1 MAPPTRY
8 QVLREDGEVGDDG
21 ETPSVSGASAEDAD
35 DAPAPFW
42 DEARGQLN
50 LALPVSLSMVCNR
63 VMSLTSVAFVGHLG
77 ALPLAAAA
85 LATTLGNVTGNSIMV
100 GMASASSTIGGQA
113 FGAKRY
119 ATLGSVLQRCLLIL
133 TIAGAPIAATWTN
146 AEAVLLRLGQ
156 DPDIARLSGVYM
168 RCLIPGLFFYAW
180 NISTQAYMQSQRIT
194 KPGAVAGVVA
204 AIIHVPMNYL
214 FIHAFG
220 WGYAGAG
227 LATSW
232 SNGVV
237 LSINVAYLCFF
248 KDKALLKR
256 GGGGDDDAKKTWT
269 GWSLRDATS
278 EWLPFLRLALPGI
291 LMMAEWWASEL
302 NILIAGWLPDP
313 ERNVAAVS
321 IFQITNALAFML
333 PIGFSVAALTRC
345 SNELGAGRARRAKH
359 ASDVAFKMILVL
371 ELLVSV
377 AILLVKD
384 AWARLYTTDEK
395 VVALVAKLLVP
406 LAVYTAFDGA
416 LCVASGAIKACGK
429 QWVAGPVVLFAYY
442 VVGIP
447 LAYYLAFTKGTGAMG
462 LAIGA
467 TVGTVIHAAIIIVAV
482 WRTDW
487 PREARRAAER
497 VGAKG
502 DDGARDDAAKDEET
516 GIGGKL
522 ESLRRV
528 EKHGETL
535 LPPIAEVELCEAPP
549 PKAACAAEKEAPTTG
564 REVHETTEVE
574 LGDVTKR

>member
-8 QVLREDGEVGDDG
+8 AVLREDGEDGDDG
-21 ETPSVSGASAEDAD
+21 EAPSVSGVRDEDSN

-77 ALPLAAAA
+77 ALPLASAA

-133 TIAGAPIAATWTN
+133 TVAALPIAATWTN

-194 KPGAVAGVVA
+194 KPSAVAGVVA
-204 AIIHVPMNYL
+204 AAAHVPMNYL

-237 LSINVAYLCFF
+237 LSVNVAYLCLF
-248 KDKALLKR
+248 KDRDANRR
-256 GGGGDDDAKKTWT
+256 GVDDVPSGDDDAAARVSSRTWT

-278 EWLPFLRLALPGI
+278 EWRPFLRLALPGV

-345 SNELGAGRARRAKH
+345 SNELGAGRARRAKF
-359 ASDVAFKMILVL
+359 ASDVAFTMILVV
-371 ELLVSV
+371 EAAVSV

-384 AWARLYTTDEK
+384 VWGSLYTADER
-395 VVALVAKLLVP
+395 VVSTVSKLLVP

-447 LAYYLAFTKGTGAMG
+447 LAYYLAFARGMGAMG

-467 TVGTVIHAAIIIVAV
+467 TVGTVLHAVIIIVAV
-482 WRTDW
+482 RRTDW
-487 PREARRAAER
+487 PREARAAAER
-497 VGAKG
+497 VGAKAE
-502 DDGARDDAAKDEET
+502 DEKAILRDESARDEEA
-516 GIGGKL
+516 GRGGKRAFSPRA
-522 ESLRRV
+522 ER
-528 EKHGETL
+528 HGETL
-535 LPPIAEVELCEAPP
+535 LLPIAEVELCEA
-549 PKAACAAEKEAPTTG
+549 AAPKEA
-564 REVHETTEVE
+564 RVADE
-574 LGDVTKR
+574 

>member
-1 MAPPTRY
+1 
-8 QVLREDGEVGDDG
+8 VF
-21 ETPSVSGASAEDAD
+21 
-35 DAPAPFW
+35 APFW

-77 ALPLAAAA
+77 ALPLASAA

-133 TIAGAPIAATWTN
+133 TVAALPIAATWTN

-194 KPGAVAGVVA
+194 KPSAVAGVVA
-204 AIIHVPMNYL
+204 AAAHVPMNYL

-237 LSINVAYLCFF
+237 LSVNVAYLCLF
-248 KDKALLKR
+248 KDRDAKR
-256 GGGGDDDAKKTWT
+256 RGVDDVPSGDDDAAARVSSRTWT

-278 EWLPFLRLALPGI
+278 EWRPFLRLALPGV

-345 SNELGAGRARRAKH
+345 SNELGAGRARRAKF
-359 ASDVAFKMILVL
+359 ASDVAFTMILVV
-371 ELLVSV
+371 EAAVSV

-384 AWARLYTTDEK
+384 VWGSLYTADER
-395 VVALVAKLLVP
+395 VVSTVSKLLVP

-447 LAYYLAFTKGTGAMG
+447 LAYYLAFARGMGAMG

-467 TVGTVIHAAIIIVAV
+467 TVGTVLHAVIIIVAV
-482 WRTDW
+482 RRTDW
-487 PREARRAAER
+487 PREARAAAER
-497 VGAKG
+497 VGAKAE
-502 DDGARDDAAKDEET
+502 DEKAILRDESARDEEA
-516 GIGGKL
+516 GRGGKRAFSPRA
-522 ESLRRV
+522 ER
-528 EKHGETL
+528 HGETL
-535 LPPIAEVELCEAPP
+535 LLPIAEVELCEA
-549 PKAACAAEKEAPTTG
+549 AAPKEA
-564 REVHETTEVE
+564 RVADE
-574 LGDVTKR
+574 

>member
-1 MAPPTRY
+1 MAPPTTRY
-8 QVLREDGEVGDDG
+8 AVLREDGEVGDDG
-21 ETPSVSGASAEDAD
+21 EAPSVSGALAEDAD
-35 DAPAPFW
+35 DTPDPFW
-42 DEARGQLN
+42 DEARGQLS

-133 TIAGAPIAATWTN
+133 TVAALPIAATWTN

-194 KPGAVAGVVA
+194 KPSAVAGVVA
-204 AIIHVPMNYL
+204 AAAHVPMNYL
-214 FIHAFG
+214 FIHTFG

-237 LSINVAYLCFF
+237 LCVNVAYLCHF
-248 KDKALLKR
+248 KNRDAKR
-256 GGGGDDDAKKTWT
+256 VDDDDDAAALEETRTWT

-278 EWLPFLRLALPGI
+278 EWRPFLRLALPGV

-345 SNELGAGRARRAKH
+345 SNELGAGRARRAKF
-359 ASDVAFKMILVL
+359 ASDVAFTMILVV
-371 ELLVSV
+371 EAAVSV

-384 AWARLYTTDEK
+384 VWGSLYTADER
-395 VVALVAKLLVP
+395 VVSTVSKLLVP

-447 LAYYLAFTKGTGAMG
+447 LAYYLAFARGMGAMG

-467 TVGTVIHAAIIIVAV
+467 TVGTVLHAVIIIVAV
-482 WRTDW
+482 RRTDW
-487 PREARRAAER
+487 PREARAAAER
-497 VGAKG
+497 VGAKAE
-502 DDGARDDAAKDEET
+502 DEKAILRDESARDEEA
-516 GIGGKL
+516 GRGGKRAFSPRA
-522 ESLRRV
+522 ER
-528 EKHGETL
+528 HGETL
-535 LPPIAEVELCEAPP
+535 LLPIAEVELCEA
-549 PKAACAAEKEAPTTG
+549 AAPKEA
-564 REVHETTEVE
+564 RVADE
-574 LGDVTKR
+574 

>member
-8 QVLREDGEVGDDG
+8 AVLREDGEDGDDG
-21 ETPSVSGASAEDAD
+21 EAPSVSGVRDEDSN

-77 ALPLAAAA
+77 ALPLASAA

-119 ATLGSVLQRCLLIL
+119 ATLGAVMQRCLLIL
-133 TIAGAPIAATWTN
+133 TVAAVPIAATWTN

-194 KPGAVAGVVA
+194 KPSAVAGVVA
-204 AIIHVPMNYL
+204 AAAHVPMNYL

-237 LSINVAYLCFF
+237 LSVNVAYLCLF
-248 KDKALLKR
+248 KDRDANRR
-256 GGGGDDDAKKTWT
+256 GVDDVPSGDDDAAARVSSRTWT

-278 EWLPFLRLALPGI
+278 EWRPFLRLALPGV

-345 SNELGAGRARRAKH
+345 SNELGAGRARRAKF
-359 ASDVAFKMILVL
+359 ASDVAFTMILVV
-371 ELLVSV
+371 EAAVSV

-384 AWARLYTTDEK
+384 VWGSLYTADER
-395 VVALVAKLLVP
+395 VVSTVSKLLVP

-447 LAYYLAFTKGTGAMG
+447 LAYYLAFARGMGAMG

-467 TVGTVIHAAIIIVAV
+467 TVGTVLHAVIIIVAV
-482 WRTDW
+482 RRTDW
-487 PREARRAAER
+487 PREARAAAER
-497 VGAKG
+497 VGAKAE
-502 DDGARDDAAKDEET
+502 DEKAILRDESARDEEA
-516 GIGGKL
+516 GRGGKRAFSPRA
-522 ESLRRV
+522 ER
-528 EKHGETL
+528 HGETL
-535 LPPIAEVELCEAPP
+535 LLPIAEVELCEA
-549 PKAACAAEKEAPTTG
+549 AAPKEA
-564 REVHETTEVE
+564 RVADE
-574 LGDVTKR
+574 

>member
-8 QVLREDGEVGDDG
+8 AVLRDDREVEGDD
-21 ETPSVSGASAEDAD
+21 EAPSVSGARVEDSD
-35 DAPAPFW
+35 DAPSPFW

-77 ALPLAAAA
+77 ALPLASAA

-119 ATLGSVLQRCLLIL
+119 ATLGAVMQRCLLIL
-133 TIAGAPIAATWTN
+133 TVAAVPVAATWTN

-194 KPGAVAGVVA
+194 KPSAVAGVVA
-204 AIIHVPMNYL
+204 AAAHVPMNYL

-237 LSINVAYLCFF
+237 LSVNVAYLCLF
-248 KDKALLKR
+248 KDRDANRR
-256 GGGGDDDAKKTWT
+256 GVDDVPSGDDDAAARVSSRTWT

-278 EWLPFLRLALPGI
+278 EWRPFLRLALPGV

-333 PIGFSVAALTRC
+333 PIGFSVAALTRV
-345 SNELGAGRARRAKH
+345 SNELGAGRSRRAEF
-359 ASDVAFKMILVL
+359 ASDVAIKMILVV
-371 ELLVSV
+371 EAAVSV

-384 AWARLYTTDEK
+384 EWGRLYTADER
-395 VVALVAKLLVP
+395 VVSTVSKLLVP

-429 QWVAGPVVLFAYY
+429 QWIAGPVVLFAYY

-447 LAYYLAFTKGTGAMG
+447 LAYYLAFARGMGAMG

-467 TVGTVIHAAIIIVAV
+467 TVGTVLHAVIIIAAV

-502 DDGARDDAAKDEET
+502 DDGGEKRASDEEA
-516 GIGGKL
+516 GRGGTCAT
-522 ESLRRV
+522 RADR
-528 EKHGETL
+528 HGETL
-535 LPPIAEVELCEAPP
+535 LPTIAEVELCEAAA
-549 PKAACAAEKEAPTTG
+549 PKEG
-564 REVHETTEVE
+564 R
-574 LGDVTKR
+574 GAG

>member
-119 ATLGSVLQRCLLIL
+119 ATLGAVMQRCLLIL
-133 TIAGAPIAATWTN
+133 TVAAVPVAATWTN

-194 KPGAVAGVVA
+194 KPSAVAGVVA
-204 AIIHVPMNYL
+204 AAAHVPMNYL
-214 FIHAFG
+214 FIHTFG

-237 LSINVAYLCFF
+237 LCVNVAYLCHF
-248 KDKALLKR
+248 KNRDAKR
-256 GGGGDDDAKKTWT
+256 VDDDDDAAASEETRTWT
-269 GWSLRDATS
+269 GWSLHDATS
-278 EWLPFLRLALPGI
+278 EWRPFLRLALPGV

-333 PIGFSVAALTRC
+333 PIGFSVAALTRA
-345 SNELGAGRARRAKH
+345 SNELGAGRARRAEF
-359 ASDVAFKMILVL
+359 ASDVAFAMILVV
-371 ELLVSV
+371 ECVVSV
-377 AILLVKD
+377 VILLVKD
-384 AWARLYTTDEK
+384 AWARLYTADER
-395 VVALVAKLLVP
+395 VVSLVSKLLVP

-416 LCVASGAIKACGK
+416 LCVATGAVKACGK

-447 LAYYLAFTKGTGAMG
+447 LAYYLAFTRRQGAMG

-467 TVGTVIHAAIIIVAV
+467 TVGTMIHAAIIIAV
-482 WRTDW
+482 VRRTDW
-487 PREARRAAER
+487 PLEARRAAER
-497 VGAKG
+497 VGAGEGRSK
-502 DDGARDDAAKDEET
+502 DAKDEEA
-516 GIGGKL
+516 GKGGKRSAPRARD
-522 ESLRRV
+522 ER
-528 EKHGETL
+528 HGETL
-535 LPPIAEVELCEAPP
+535 LPPIAEVELCEAAA
-549 PKAACAAEKEAPTTG
+549 PKDGRAAEKETT
-564 REVHETTEVE
+564 
-574 LGDVTKR
+574 

>member
-1 MAPPTRY
+1 
-8 QVLREDGEVGDDG
+8 
-21 ETPSVSGASAEDAD
+21 
-35 DAPAPFW
+35 
-42 DEARGQLN
+42 
-50 LALPVSLSMVCNR
+50 
-63 VMSLTSVAFVGHLG
+63 MSLTSVAFVGHLG

-119 ATLGSVLQRCLLIL
+119 ATLGAVMQRCLLIL
-133 TIAGAPIAATWTN
+133 TVAAVPVAATWTN

-194 KPGAVAGVVA
+194 KPSAVAGVVA
-204 AIIHVPMNYL
+204 AAAHVPMNYL
-214 FIHAFG
+214 FIHTFG

-237 LSINVAYLCFF
+237 LCVNVAYLCHF
-248 KDKALLKR
+248 KNRDAKR
-256 GGGGDDDAKKTWT
+256 VDDDDDAAASEETRTWT
-269 GWSLRDATS
+269 GWSLHDATS
-278 EWLPFLRLALPGI
+278 EWRPFLRLALPGV

-333 PIGFSVAALTRC
+333 PIGFSVAALTRA
-345 SNELGAGRARRAKH
+345 SNELGAGRARRAEF
-359 ASDVAFKMILVL
+359 ASDVAFAMILVV
-371 ELLVSV
+371 ECVVSV
-377 AILLVKD
+377 VILLVKD
-384 AWARLYTTDEK
+384 AWARLYTADER
-395 VVALVAKLLVP
+395 VVSLVSKLLVP

-416 LCVASGAIKACGK
+416 LCVATGAVKACGK

-447 LAYYLAFTKGTGAMG
+447 LAYYLAFTRRQGAMG

-467 TVGTVIHAAIIIVAV
+467 TVGTMIHAAIIIAV
-482 WRTDW
+482 VRRTDW
-487 PREARRAAER
+487 PLEARRAAER
-497 VGAKG
+497 VGAGEGRSK
-502 DDGARDDAAKDEET
+502 DAKDEEA
-516 GIGGKL
+516 GKGGKRSAPRARD
-522 ESLRRV
+522 ER
-528 EKHGETL
+528 HGETL
-535 LPPIAEVELCEAPP
+535 LPPIAEVELCEAAA
-549 PKAACAAEKEAPTTG
+549 PKDGRAAEKETT
-564 REVHETTEVE
+564 
-574 LGDVTKR
+574 

>member
-8 QVLREDGEVGDDG
+8 AVLREDGEDGDDG
-21 ETPSVSGASAEDAD
+21 EAPSVSGVRDEDSN

-77 ALPLAAAA
+77 ALPLASAA

-133 TIAGAPIAATWTN
+133 TVAALPIAATWTN

-194 KPGAVAGVVA
+194 KPSAVAGVVA
-204 AIIHVPMNYL
+204 AAAHVPMNYL

-237 LSINVAYLCFF
+237 LSVNVAYLCLF
-248 KDKALLKR
+248 KDRDAKR
-256 GGGGDDDAKKTWT
+256 RGVDDVPSGDDDAAARVSSRTWT

-278 EWLPFLRLALPGI
+278 EWRPFLRLALPGV

-345 SNELGAGRARRAKH
+345 SNELGAGRARRAKF
-359 ASDVAFKMILVL
+359 ASDVAFTMILVV
-371 ELLVSV
+371 EAAVSV

-384 AWARLYTTDEK
+384 VWGSLYTADER
-395 VVALVAKLLVP
+395 VVSTVSKLLVP

-447 LAYYLAFTKGTGAMG
+447 LAYYLAFARGMGAMG

-467 TVGTVIHAAIIIVAV
+467 TVGTVLHAVIIIVAV
-482 WRTDW
+482 RRTDW
-487 PREARRAAER
+487 PREARAAAER
-497 VGAKG
+497 VGAKAE
-502 DDGARDDAAKDEET
+502 DEKAILRDESARDEEA
-516 GIGGKL
+516 GRGGKRAFSPRA
-522 ESLRRV
+522 ER
-528 EKHGETL
+528 HGETL
-535 LPPIAEVELCEAPP
+535 LLPIAEVELCEA
-549 PKAACAAEKEAPTTG
+549 AAPKEA
-564 REVHETTEVE
+564 RVADE
-574 LGDVTKR
+574 

>member
-8 QVLREDGEVGDDG
+8 AVLREDGEDGDDG
-21 ETPSVSGASAEDAD
+21 EAPSVSGVRDEDSN

-77 ALPLAAAA
+77 ALPLASAA

-119 ATLGSVLQRCLLIL
+119 ATLGAVMQRCLLIL
-133 TIAGAPIAATWTN
+133 TVAAVPVAATWTN

-194 KPGAVAGVVA
+194 KPSAVAGVVA
-204 AIIHVPMNYL
+204 AAAHVPMNYL

-237 LSINVAYLCFF
+237 LSVNVAYLCLF
-248 KDKALLKR
+248 KDRDANRR
-256 GGGGDDDAKKTWT
+256 GVDDVPSGDDDAAARVSSRTWT

-278 EWLPFLRLALPGI
+278 EWRPFLRLALPGV

-345 SNELGAGRARRAKH
+345 SNELGAGRARRAKF
-359 ASDVAFKMILVL
+359 ASDVAFTMILVV
-371 ELLVSV
+371 EAAVSV

-384 AWARLYTTDEK
+384 VWGSLYTADER
-395 VVALVAKLLVP
+395 VVSTVSKLLVP

-447 LAYYLAFTKGTGAMG
+447 LAYYLAFARGMGAMG

-467 TVGTVIHAAIIIVAV
+467 TVGTVLHAVIIIVAV
-482 WRTDW
+482 RRTDW
-487 PREARRAAER
+487 PREARAAAER
-497 VGAKG
+497 VGAKAE
-502 DDGARDDAAKDEET
+502 DEKAILRDESARDEEA
-516 GIGGKL
+516 GRGGKRAFSPRA
-522 ESLRRV
+522 ER
-528 EKHGETL
+528 HGETL
-535 LPPIAEVELCEAPP
+535 LLPIAEVELCEA
-549 PKAACAAEKEAPTTG
+549 AAPKEA
-564 REVHETTEVE
+564 RVADE
-574 LGDVTKR
+574 

>member
-8 QVLREDGEVGDDG
+8 AVLREDGEDGDDG
-21 ETPSVSGASAEDAD
+21 EAPSVSGVRDEDSN

-133 TIAGAPIAATWTN
+133 TVAALPIAATWTN

-194 KPGAVAGVVA
+194 KPSAVAGVVA
-204 AIIHVPMNYL
+204 AAAHVPMNYL
-214 FIHAFG
+214 FIHTFG

-237 LSINVAYLCFF
+237 LCVNVAYLCHF
-248 KDKALLKR
+248 KNRDAKR
-256 GGGGDDDAKKTWT
+256 VDDDDDAAALEETRTWT

-278 EWLPFLRLALPGI
+278 EWRPFLRLALPGV

-345 SNELGAGRARRAKH
+345 SNELGAGRARRAKF
-359 ASDVAFKMILVL
+359 ASDVAFTMILVV
-371 ELLVSV
+371 EAAVSV

-384 AWARLYTTDEK
+384 VWGSLYTADER
-395 VVALVAKLLVP
+395 VVSTVSKLLVP

-447 LAYYLAFTKGTGAMG
+447 LAYYLAFARGMGAMG

-467 TVGTVIHAAIIIVAV
+467 TVGTVLHAVIIIAAV

-502 DDGARDDAAKDEET
+502 DDGGEKRASDEEA
-516 GIGGKL
+516 GRGGTCAT
-522 ESLRRV
+522 RADR
-528 EKHGETL
+528 HGETL
-535 LPPIAEVELCEAPP
+535 LPTIAEVELCEAAA
-549 PKAACAAEKEAPTTG
+549 PKEG
-564 REVHETTEVE
+564 R
-574 LGDVTKR
+574 GAG